1 MRELAANT
9 RLHPNYLQMLAYVNM
24 PILLLWEGGG
34 GSDGVG
40 FINVLALLQQFQ
52 GKSLGGKRTA
62 VILHAA
68 VGERWRRAPPPPPL
82 LFFSPFSLLGCEVQL
97 STNSTRNSP
106 WTKSIDIPVISG
118 VWPFYF

>member
-1 MRELAANT
+1 MRELATNT

-62 VILHAA
+62 VFLHAA
-68 VGERWRRAPPPPPL
+68 VGERWRRAL
-82 LFFSPFSLLGCEVQL
+82 PFSFFHPFLFWAVRYSCPLTAHATPLGQ
-97 STNSTRNSP
+97 SP
-106 WTKSIDIPVISG
+106 
-118 VWPFYF
+118 